1 MKKGLA
7 LVGMVAAPLAWAIP
21 MAFPEIGLLLA
32 VFLGSSTL
40 ALATLVIGFLILIF
54 GNPGPAGGPGTL
66 AIPIIL

>member
-7 LVGMVAAPLAWAIP
+7 LIGMVAIPLACAVP
-21 MAFPEIGLLLA
+21 VAFPKVGLLLA
-32 VFLGSSTL
+32 VLLGSNTL

-66 AIPIIL
+66 AIPIIF